1 MASSQ
6 QKEYLPTSLEHIL
19 PYPTSIQI
27 SPSSYLT
34 VPDNR
39 PSGRL
44 SASQISD
51 TSVLVEERS
60 DLEPELHIIEPLPET
75 TPPACYILPGRPYRP
90 IPLSERVY
98 MSVYSTSSVDT
109 DLSEFSNPPAR
120 NYRTSTS
127 QEMSRK
133 ITVVRLSCSIKKP
146 QANHLRSRRS
156 NISKPS
162 APTKSTPSSS
172 SAASKKHSPSSV
184 PRTSANP

>member
-133 ITVVRLSCSIKKP
+133 ITVTIS
-146 QANHLRSRRS
+146 RSRRS